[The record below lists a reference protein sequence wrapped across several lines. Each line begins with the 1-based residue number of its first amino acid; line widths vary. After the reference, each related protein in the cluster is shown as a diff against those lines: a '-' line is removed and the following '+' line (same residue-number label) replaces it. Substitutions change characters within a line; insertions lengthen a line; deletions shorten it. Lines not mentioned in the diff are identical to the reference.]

1 MTDDTRNGEIELDND
16 LARFRVLY
24 EQLPNEDLSSKTQKK
39 ILRRAFQQSVVRQIA
54 SFITLRSFFN
64 QPVTTAITSIAGV
77 AVGILLSH
85 TLLVPGPVTTADN
98 ELLFRSGN
106 EMLPTSDEPQPST
119 PQDILIGEKMQP
131 LGQNNQTA
139 TDQVGVS
146 FRFFTVLPDV
156 ESVIP
161 EEDAVDVQKAS
172 SNHYMLQVGSYG
184 EQSKADQMK
193 ARLVL
198 DGLEPNIQRQGQ
210 FYRVNLGPFDTIAGM
225 EAVNQKLVE
234 MGLKALKLKVSDP

>member
-1 MTDDTRNGEIELDND
+1 MTDDTRNDEIELAKD

-39 ILRRAFQQSVVRQIA
+39 ILRRAYQQSVVRQIA

-85 TLLVPGPVTTADN
+85 TLLVPGPVTIGN
-98 ELLFRSGN
+98 NKSLSGS
-106 EMLPTSDEPQPST
+106 EMLPTSDELTRQT
-119 PQDILIGEKMQP
+119 PHDILIGEKMQP
-131 LGQNNQTA
+131 LGQNNQTT

-161 EEDAVDVQKAS
+161 EKDAIDVQEAS
-172 SNHYMLQVGSYG
+172 SSHYMLQVGSYG
-184 EQSKADQMK
+184 EQSKARQMK

-198 DGLEPNIQRQGQ
+198 GGLEPKIKHQGQ
-210 FYRVNLGPFDTIAGM
+210 FYRVNLGPFDTLAGLD
-225 EAVNQKLVE
+225 AVNKKLIE
-234 MGLKALKLKVSDP
+234 MGLTVLKLKVSDP